1 MLNYLFY
8 PFREFPMVL
17 FKPLLVFLLVGMILF
32 TYGCSVKKP
41 EAPRWDTR
49 WTMPLSSKQ
58 YTIQDIVDEM
68 GDDNIIFDEDGNP
81 GFEISETIDTFEVGE
96 RLNIDSVEET
106 FAQTLGE
113 VEITAPPG
121 QTITTS
127 LDEILPINQ
136 GIVPPADFEYDQ
148 DMDTFGQFQWALV
161 SEGMIYVEVANQ
173 LEIDLDELTIEV
185 VDIGTSNLIGTVEF
199 PGGIDYGETKI
210 DSINLA
216 GKTIGNEF
224 RASNSGSTP
233 GGVLLNLGPQEL
245 TIDTY
250 FSEKLKVTSAQAK
263 TPAISREFDKNIQVD
278 DSTVI
283 TNAAISSGSLIVT
296 AENKTNQLINLSIT
310 IPNITLEDEAMVIS
324 GPLPANQSGIISRD
338 LASYTIVPNGSSAPQ
353 TITAYA
359 YAAIPSSGDNFV
371 LIEHSDSIVVTAGL
385 SELSFSSITGA
396 IKPTEVEIEPSSK
409 QVDIPEGLEQATLT
423 NATLYL
429 NFYNNIRI
437 DSDIDITLTG
447 SNSKTLL
454 VEGTILGKES
464 GAVEPRKT
472 TITVEPEELSAFLDP
487 PPNQI
492 DMQGSATLNP
502 DGGTGTVAT
511 TDYIYGDFLISSP
524 LAFSI
529 ADTADIDL
537 DIETKEIS
545 DDAPDFDDRVHYMVI
560 NADITSHLPVGA
572 EVSIYISTLD
582 DSSMYDDPDA
592 VVVGPMYLNAAP
604 IDDNGYASGEANA
617 AFTDSLTSADVEIF
631 ENDRIYIGKK
641 VKIYTP
647 DSGSGITIR
656 NSDYINISA
665 TALAEVEIGGD
676 N

>member
-1 MLNYLFY
+1 MLNKIFR
-8 PFREFPMVL
+8 PFRESPLVF
-17 FKPLLVFLLVGMILF
+17 FKPLLVFLLAGMILF
-32 TYGCSVKKP
+32 TYGCSIKKP

-58 YTIQDIVDEM
+58 YTIQDIVEEM
-68 GDDNIIFDEDGNP
+68 GEDNIIFDENGDP
-81 GFEISETIDTFEVGE
+81 GFEISETIDAFEVGD
-96 RLNIDSVEET
+96 RLNIDGVEET

-113 VEITAPPG
+113 VEISSPSG
-121 QTITTS
+121 QNITMS
-127 LDEILPINQ
+127 LEEILPVNE

-148 DMDTFGQFQWALV
+148 ELDAFSQFQWAVV
-161 SEGMIYVEVANQ
+161 SQGMMYVEVANQ
-173 LEIDLDELTIEV
+173 LEVDLDELT
-185 VDIGTSNLIGTVEF
+185 VDIVDASSSALIGTVDF
-199 PGGIDYGETKI
+199 PGGIAYGETKL

-224 RASNSGSTP
+224 ETSNSGSTP
-233 GGVLLNLGPQEL
+233 GGILLNLGPQEL
-245 TIDTY
+245 TIDAY
-250 FSEKLKVTSAQAK
+250 FSENLTVSSAQAK
-263 TPAISREFDKNIQVD
+263 TPAITREFDKNIRVD

-283 TNAAISSGSLIVT
+283 TNAAISSGSLVIT
-296 AENKTNQLINLSIT
+296 AENQTNQLINLSIA
-310 IPNITLEDEAMVIS
+310 IPNITLDDEAIVIS
-324 GPLPANQSGIISRD
+324 GPLPANQSGTITTD

-353 TITAYA
+353 TITAA
-359 YAAIPSSGDNFV
+359 VYAAIPSSGDNFV
-371 LIEHSDSIVVTAGL
+371 LVEHSDSIVVTAEL
-385 SELSFSSITGA
+385 TDLSFSSITGI

-409 QVDIPEGLEQATLT
+409 QADIPEGLEQATLT
-423 NATLYL
+423 NAALYL
-429 NFYNNIRI
+429 NFYNNVQI

-454 VEGTILGKES
+454 VEGTILGKEA
-464 GAVEPRKT
+464 GATEPRKT

-537 DIETKEIS
+537 DIESKEIS

-560 NADITSHLPVGA
+560 NADIASHLPVGA

-582 DSSMYDDPDA
+582 DSSMYSDPGA
-592 VVVGPMYLNAAP
+592 VVVGPMYLTAAP
-604 IDDNGYASGEANA
+604 IDDNGYASGESTAF
-617 AFTDSLTSADVEIF
+617 FTDSLTSADVEIF

-647 DSGSGITIR
+647 DSGSGVTIR
-656 NSDYINISA
+656 SSDYINISA
-665 TALAEVEIGGD
+665 TALAELEIGGD